1 MITTKREKAIKILLE
16 RVTQAKQEHI
26 ADLMR
31 ANRVEELEELVKE
44 FDMSD
49 FDDNVESIG
58 RLQLKLAEIPEDS
71 LLELVFVLN
80 SSNSWG
86 HQIWD
91 NWEEFTAA
99 LRESGQPLEI
109 QIADLMEDC
118 NLSEYTLEELLS
130 GKHSEEDDDD
140 WDDEPEE

>member
-1 MITTKREKAIKILLE
+1 MITKREKAIKILRE
-16 RVTQAKQEHI
+16 RVNQAKQEHI

-58 RLQLKLAEIPEDS
+58 RLQLKLTEVPEDC

-80 SSNSWG
+80 AGNSWD
-86 HQIWD
+86 HEV
-91 NWEEFTAA
+91 WEDWSEFVET
-99 LRESGQPLEI
+99 LRNSGQPLEI
-109 QIADLMEDC
+109 QVADLMEDC
-118 NLSEYTLEELLS
+118 NLFEYTLEELLS
-130 GKHSEEDDDD
+130 GKHPEEDDDD
-140 WDDEPEE
+140 EEE

>member
-1 MITTKREKAIKILLE
+1 MTKRERAIRILIQKVE
-16 RVTQAKQEHI
+16 EAKQAHVE
-26 ADLMR
+26 DLMR
-31 ANRVEELEELVKE
+31 ANRAEELEELTKE

-80 SSNSWG
+80 SSNSWD

-109 QIADLMEDC
+109 QVADLMEDC
-118 NLSEYTLEELLS
+118 NLFEYTLEELLS

-140 WDDEPEE
+140 EEE

>member
-1 MITTKREKAIKILLE
+1 MITKREKAIKILRE
-16 RVTQAKQEHI
+16 RVNQAKQEHI

-58 RLQLKLAEIPEDS
+58 RLQLKLTEVPEDC

-80 SSNSWG
+80 AGNSWD
-86 HQIWD
+86 HEV
-91 NWEEFTAA
+91 WEDWSEFVET
-99 LRESGQPLEI
+99 LRNSGQPLEI
-109 QIADLMEDC
+109 QVADLMEDC
-118 NLSEYTLEELLS
+118 NLFEYTLEELLS
-130 GKHSEEDDDD
+130 GKHSEKDDDD
-140 WDDEPEE
+140 EEE

>member
-1 MITTKREKAIKILLE
+1 MITKREKAIKILRE
-16 RVTQAKQEHI
+16 RVNQAKQEHI

-31 ANRVEELEELVKE
+31 VNRVEELEELTKE

-58 RLQLKLAEIPEDS
+58 RLQLKLAEIPEDC

-80 SSNSWG
+80 IGNSWD

-91 NWEEFTAA
+91 NWEEFTAT

-118 NLSEYTLEELLS
+118 NLFEYTLEELLS

-140 WDDEPEE
+140 EEE

>member
-1 MITTKREKAIKILLE
+1 MITKREKAIKILRE
-16 RVTQAKQEHI
+16 RVNQAKQEHI

-58 RLQLKLAEIPEDS
+58 RLQLKLTEVPEDC

-80 SSNSWG
+80 IGNSWD
-86 HQIWD
+86 HQIWG
-91 NWEEFTAA
+91 NWEEFTQA
-99 LRESGQPLEI
+99 LEDSGKSPEI
-109 QIADLMEDC
+109 QIAKLIKKR
-118 NLSEYTLEELLS
+118 NLCEYSLEKLLS
-130 GKHSEEDDDD
+130 DKHSEE
-140 WDDEPEE
+140 E